1 MRLLAGLGIIGV
13 LLLFVWERVDI
24 VRVGYRVE
32 QLKTQKIALQRE
44 QDELRVKVSALTA
57 PDRIAKAAT
66 EKLGML
72 PPQSGQVVMVSG
84 YTRPRSAS
92 QSGNASCGLP
102 IAWCHAEAS
111 RQPSAGC
118 RLGQSRSV
126 RAS

>member
-1 MRLLAGLGIIGV
+1 MRLLAALGVIGM

-24 VRVGYRVE
+24 VRVGYRIE

-72 PPQSGQVVMVSG
+72 PPQSGQVVMVHAADPVPVMG
-84 YTRPRSAS
+84 DRSPEVHVAKS
-92 QSGNASCGLP
+92 ERFWRKP
-102 IAWCHAEAS
+102 
-111 RQPSAGC
+111 
-118 RLGQSRSV
+118 
-126 RAS
+126 